1 MLLLLAPR
9 LLTPVGTVVSPV
21 RTVRTCRRS
30 DVEVL
35 TDESGVVNVLPG
47 SAASLPSW
55 LSLVVMLMDTLA
67 LRRLRLGVPVTASV
81 LSEDGIVGLCG
92 FQLGTMRKKDRRIS
106 ETLSGS
112 ELSLS
117 GRSDQQ
123 LQVLGKTSTWQ
134 NDKGPAWVPR
144 TWHRTKKRSGRAV
157 VW

>member
-35 TDESGVVNVLPG
+35 ADESGVMTAWLG
-47 SAASLPSW
+47 SLPSW